1 MYITSKLRTNQHLF
15 LTDNFLIFM
24 QKFIISYDTLK
35 YKREYTIIINAE
47 KIRISAISTTNTEVK
62 IRAT

>member
-1 MYITSKLRTNQHLF
+1 
-15 LTDNFLIFM
+15 M